1 MNDRES
7 TLLECLRMSF
17 YTGASPSI
25 SLSRDSLLSRLQ
37 SELSMLLNTS
47 GLVDSLDLSLTP
59 HVSRSVVNYGIGN
72 IAGRTLS
79 GLAPHVL
86 ERRIRH
92 AILTY
97 EPRIIRHSLNVS
109 RVVGSST
116 LMVDMQFIIQGQ
128 LRAGISVYPF
138 KFHSLWDLQS
148 GAACLETLGSGML
161 HG

>member
-47 GLVDSLDLSLTP
+47 GLVGSLDLSLTP

-72 IAGRTLS
+72 IAG
-79 GLAPHVL
+79 
-86 ERRIRH
+86 
-92 AILTY
+92 
-97 EPRIIRHSLNVS
+97 
-109 RVVGSST
+109 
-116 LMVDMQFIIQGQ
+116 
-128 LRAGISVYPF
+128 
-138 KFHSLWDLQS
+138 
-148 GAACLETLGSGML
+148 
-161 HG
+161 